1 MPGTSSRSTTPVD
14 HDIPESDL
22 AEFAEIRSAERAEAA
37 RRSAVAA
44 RIVAGHSTDA
54 ADCRNLLAMLGLDA
68 EAGKLAGI
76 QT

>member
-1 MPGTSSRSTTPVD
+1 MPGISSRPTAVE
-14 HDIPESDL
+14 HDLPEADL

-44 RIVAGHSTDA
+44 RIVAGHATDA

-68 EAGKLAGI
+68 EAGKLAGV
-76 QT
+76 QP

>member
-1 MPGTSSRSTTPVD
+1 MPGISSRPTVVE
-14 HDIPESDL
+14 HALPEADL
-22 AEFAEIRSAERAEAA
+22 AEFAEIRNAERVEVA

-68 EAGKLAGI
+68 EAGKLAGV

>member
-1 MPGTSSRSTTPVD
+1 MPGTSSRPTVVE
-14 HDIPESDL
+14 HDFPEADL
-22 AEFAEIRSAERAEAA
+22 AEFAEIRNAERAEVA

-44 RIVAGHSTDA
+44 RIVAGHSTDV

-68 EAGKLAGI
+68 EAGKLAGV

>member
-1 MPGTSSRSTTPVD
+1 MPGTSSHPTSVD
-14 HDIPESDL
+14 HDIPEAEL
-22 AEFAEIRSAERAEAA
+22 VEFAEIRSAERAEVA

-44 RIVAGHSTDA
+44 RIVAGHATDA

-68 EAGKLAGI
+68 EAGKLAGV

>member
-1 MPGTSSRSTTPVD
+1 MSGTSSRPTPVD
-14 HDIPESDL
+14 HELPEAEL
-22 AEFAEIRSAERAEAA
+22 AEFAEIRSAERAEVA

-68 EAGKLAGI
+68 EAGKLAGL

>member
-1 MPGTSSRSTTPVD
+1 MPGTSSRSTPVE
-14 HDIPESDL
+14 HDLPEAEL

-44 RIVAGHSTDA
+44 RIVAGHATDA
-54 ADCRNLLAMLGLDA
+54 ADCRHLLAMLGLDA
-68 EAGKLAGI
+68 EAGKLAGV

>member
-1 MPGTSSRSTTPVD
+1 MPGISSRPTPVD
-14 HDIPESDL
+14 HDLPDAEL
-22 AEFAEIRSAERAEAA
+22 AEFAEIRSAERAEVA

-44 RIVAGHSTDA
+44 RIVAGHATDA

-68 EAGKLAGI
+68 EAGKLAGL

>member
-1 MPGTSSRSTTPVD
+1 MPGTSSRHTPVD
-14 HDIPESDL
+14 HELPESEL

-54 ADCRNLLAMLGLDA
+54 ADCQNLLAMLGLDA
-68 EAGKLAGI
+68 EAGKLAGL

>member
-1 MPGTSSRSTTPVD
+1 MPGISSRPTAVD
-14 HDIPESDL
+14 HALPEADL

-44 RIVAGHSTDA
+44 RIVAGHATDA

-68 EAGKLAGI
+68 EAGKLAGV

>member
-1 MPGTSSRSTTPVD
+1 MPGISSRSTAIA
-14 HDIPESDL
+14 HELPEVEL
-22 AEFAEIRSAERAEAA
+22 AEFAEIRSAERAEVA

-68 EAGKLAGI
+68 EAGKLAGL

>member
-1 MPGTSSRSTTPVD
+1 MPGTSSRPTPVD
-14 HDIPESDL
+14 HELPEAEL
-22 AEFAEIRSAERAEAA
+22 AEFAEIRSAERAEVA
-37 RRSAVAA
+37 RRSAIAA

-68 EAGKLAGI
+68 EAGKLAGL

>member
-1 MPGTSSRSTTPVD
+1 MPGTSSRSTPID
-14 HDIPESDL
+14 HELPEVEL
-22 AEFAEIRSAERAEAA
+22 AEFAEIRSAERAEVA

-68 EAGKLAGI
+68 EAGKLAGL